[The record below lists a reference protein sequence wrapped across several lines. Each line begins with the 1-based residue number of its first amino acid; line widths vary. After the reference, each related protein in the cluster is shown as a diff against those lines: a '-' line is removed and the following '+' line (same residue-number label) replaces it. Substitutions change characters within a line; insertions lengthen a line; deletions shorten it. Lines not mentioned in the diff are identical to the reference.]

1 MIGKLIFGWNSARYG
16 RSLLVK
22 RLAFCFAAAVVTQL
36 LTVANAQML
45 VRLPAIVDEQ
55 VFRIMGDL
63 RVHEGLPD
71 EFLAVQMS
79 KPSKAQDRGYR
90 SRSIGPVV
98 LFPSMSVLADAR
110 IVVTSSAQRMEDQKA
125 VLTTPGHRQVQLE
138 RVHARGEP
146 IEISRVRDRFSSS
159 EVRAFPNDGSR
170 YLLGGIAS
178 DGPWI
183 VGTTFG
189 WPVVPNMD
197 PKYVDD
203 WRLGCVPNFL
213 SYGLLGSG
221 KDSRWSYLYLAESA
235 PPKNENTQCRWPQPL
250 ASRVFFDSAYYA
262 PRSQMLVLRG
272 WGNPT
277 PFAVVDAKDGAVVRT
292 NVKVR
297 VLDEGMWLRARED
310 ILALNTMPPWADA
323 EYGACLRRNFPV
335 KHEADLR
342 SLAESCKLAKLI
354 KSYK

>member
-1 MIGKLIFGWNSARYG
+1 MIEKSNFGWHSVRYR
-16 RSLLVK
+16 RSLFVK
-22 RLAFCFAAAVVTQL
+22 GLAFCFAVAVVTQL

-45 VRLPAIVDEQ
+45 VQLPTSVDEQ
-55 VFRIMGDL
+55 VFRIVGDL

-71 EFLAVQMS
+71 ELLAAQMS
-79 KPSKAQDRGYR
+79 KPSKVEDRGYL
-90 SRSIGPVV
+90 SRSIGPVI
-98 LFPSMSVLADAR
+98 LFPSMSVLVDAH
-110 IVVTSSAQRMEDQKA
+110 IVVTSSSPRMEDQKA
-125 VLTTPGHRQVQLE
+125 VLTARGNRQVQLE
-138 RVHARGEP
+138 LVHARGEP
-146 IEISRVRDRFSSS
+146 IESSRVRDRFLPS
-159 EVRAFPNDGSR
+159 EPRAFPNDGSR

-183 VGTTFG
+183 IGTTFG
-189 WPVVPNMD
+189 WPVIPNMD
-197 PKYVDD
+197 PKHVDD

-213 SYGLLGSG
+213 SYGLLASG
-221 KDSRWSYLYLAESA
+221 KDSHWSYLYLAESA

-250 ASRVFFDSAYYA
+250 ANRVFFDSAYYA

-277 PFAVVDAKDGAVVRT
+277 PFAVVDARDGAVVRT

-310 ILALNTMPPWADA
+310 ILALNTMPPWADV

-335 KHEADLR
+335 RHEADLR
-342 SLAESCKLAKLI
+342 SLAEACKLAKLI
-354 KSYK
+354 NSYK